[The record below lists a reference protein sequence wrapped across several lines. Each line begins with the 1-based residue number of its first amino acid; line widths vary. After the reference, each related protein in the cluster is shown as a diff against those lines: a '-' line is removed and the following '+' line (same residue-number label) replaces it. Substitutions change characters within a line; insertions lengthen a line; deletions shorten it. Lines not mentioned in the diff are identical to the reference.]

1 MNTLNATKHTDL
13 HVSQEWPYTLSQGN
27 PAIAWMYPPLKHIQD
42 QSGLGSVHSNPAV
55 VFSVPC
61 REVGPD
67 GLLRPF
73 ELKEF
78 YKSMILWSW
87 LDTSPTLAAQAQ
99 RASPHTL
106 CCCSKGKAE
115 DQTTEGFFFFGC
127 LVLSH
132 KVEQLLMLSENK
144 VVLNTLMSHQTWST
158 VTLS

>member
-13 HVSQEWPYTLSQGN
+13 QVSQEWPYTLSQGN

-78 YKSMILWSW
+78 YKYDSMKLAWHEPHIGCPG
-87 LDTSPTLAAQAQ
+87 TEGISPCAAVV
-99 RASPHTL
+99 
-106 CCCSKGKAE
+106 KGKQRIKLQKAF
-115 DQTTEGFFFFGC
+115 FFFFGC